1 MAKRKTSGLRS
12 LRTRFR
18 SLRRAG
24 CAFFLMVMLAI
35 VGLAGILIYAFTNVL
50 DPVGQEG
57 NTFMTA
63 LQNEQYDAAYA
74 LTSRG
79 FKQQVSAQE
88 FSENIREFT
97 VPPTSWRFSS
107 FSVNGPYGR
116 ILGRVT
122 AEGQEYNLT
131 IYFVYE
137 DGGWA
142 VNGFDFQT
150 YREADLVPTPQPTVP
165 PSH

>member
-1 MAKRKTSGLRS
+1 MSKRKTIRA
-12 LRTRFR
+12 RFA

-24 CAFFLMVMLAI
+24 CWFAALIILAI
-35 VGLAGILIYAFTNVL
+35 VGLGGILIFAFTNVL

-63 LQNEQYDAAYA
+63 LKNEQYDVVYA
-74 LTSRG
+74 LTSRDM
-79 FKQQVSAQE
+79 KAQMSAE
-88 FSENIREFT
+88 FETNLREVT
-97 VPPTSWRFSS
+97 SPPTSWRFSS

-122 AEGQEYNLT
+122 FDGQEYNLT

-142 VNGFDFQT
+142 VNGFELGQYQQT
-150 YREADLVPTPQPTVP
+150 DLVPTPAPTVP